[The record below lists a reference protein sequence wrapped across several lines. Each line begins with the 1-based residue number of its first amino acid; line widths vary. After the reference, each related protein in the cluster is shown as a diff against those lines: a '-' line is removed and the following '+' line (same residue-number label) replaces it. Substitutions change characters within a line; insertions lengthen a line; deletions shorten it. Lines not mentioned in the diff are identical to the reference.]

1 MHHIESSCLWV
12 RIWVPGRQMITAFQ
26 MLNPSLTRDTQK
38 LGMYCLIMFVNAL
51 YSASDK

>member
-1 MHHIESSCLWV
+1 MNLEDQRLV
-12 RIWVPGRQMITAFQ
+12 AAFQ
-26 MLNPSLTRDTQK
+26 MLKPSLTSDTQK